1 MTRTSKGFKGKDNIM
16 TTQDFEKLVGTPH
29 VSEPIVLENGI
40 YDGHGGVLHADGGI
54 IIDRAGS
61 ILRNVTIYGSI
72 AVTGRNAVIQ
82 NCKIKADTYAIFASG
97 CDVIIRNNEIDA
109 PSAIMIEPGAQNILI
124 AQNNTH
130 GDVKIDG
137 ALNCSVVLNK
147 ANKISVESSTSVYLS
162 ANDFEGKATL
172 KNNDY
177 LLCDNNAA
185 SVFDVSGN
193 KNTNGDNI
201 TDVNARA
208 EYGANEDILP
218 HTNKNLFAGMPRKKT
233 VTDADYDEMLDFTEY
248 IKREATSNHIV
259 IIPPGAYAVDREI
272 WLGAECSNCKIY
284 AYGVFTEKTE
294 YAGTYTVSGVENLEL
309 HGITTGYA
317 QQSCGQVHV
326 LDVIDDCTFLA
337 ITAAGMLDDF
347 GKSDTSRFH
356 AGFVNIFRAGHIE
369 PYGSFGGNYEIEKLD
384 GGIMKFKIPE
394 NHDKVGKV
402 YKGDILTC
410 RMALPFLRSI
420 YFENCKNVLVKDTV
434 LYGYSSALAIV
445 MSGDSQNVR
454 MVRWH
459 DTAKFSPAID
469 EATYSKYKALEE
481 KYGVDLE
488 VYIDDRGRWRGS
500 TPRLS
505 SMDSSHITGSRE
517 GLSCISCIM
526 ENMCDDATNQR
537 ASSARLHSLT
547 DLGDGRT
554 SLKYKHCATEVYFNI
569 DRKPTAR
576 GSLCPPFKAGDHI
589 LAYASSGRTLC
600 NTHTLSATE
609 KVGELA
615 YIITAPSHS
624 KDYTA
629 DIFEI
634 IVPTADVDFSV
645 IEGLDLEDNHYRLDN
660 KVFVD
665 NLDRNSA
672 GYLFDNVL
680 MQDARARGALV
691 KTVDATVR
699 NCTFRNLLHSAVM
712 FSAEPSWGESS
723 VPQNV
728 TIEKCLFDHT
738 GYTNEDYGN
747 RRYTPISVYGQGTL
761 LDRDALLYRD
771 LSVRECKF
779 KNIYTEVF
787 VYINAAQ
794 KVTIENNIFERSEN
808 SPYKD
813 SPLILDV
820 TLAADVTFKGN
831 TYPCDA
837 KAEDRVT
844 GQRYQNV
851 SFEGVSL
858 SKD

>member
-1 MTRTSKGFKGKDNIM
+1 
-16 TTQDFEKLVGTPH
+16 
-29 VSEPIVLENGI
+29 
-40 YDGHGGVLHADGGI
+40 
-54 IIDRAGS
+54 
-61 ILRNVTIYGSI
+61 
-72 AVTGRNAVIQ
+72 
-82 NCKIKADTYAIFASG
+82 
-97 CDVIIRNNEIDA
+97 
-109 PSAIMIEPGAQNILI
+109 
-124 AQNNTH
+124 
-130 GDVKIDG
+130 
-137 ALNCSVVLNK
+137 
-147 ANKISVESSTSVYLS
+147 
-162 ANDFEGKATL
+162 
-172 KNNDY
+172 
-177 LLCDNNAA
+177 
-185 SVFDVSGN
+185 
-193 KNTNGDNI
+193 
-201 TDVNARA
+201 
-208 EYGANEDILP
+208 
-218 HTNKNLFAGMPRKKT
+218 
-233 VTDADYDEMLDFTEY
+233 
-248 IKREATSNHIV
+248 
-259 IIPPGAYAVDREI
+259 
-272 WLGAECSNCKIY
+272 
-284 AYGVFTEKTE
+284 
-294 YAGTYTVSGVENLEL
+294 
-309 HGITTGYA
+309 
-317 QQSCGQVHV
+317 
-326 LDVIDDCTFLA
+326 
-337 ITAAGMLDDF
+337 
-347 GKSDTSRFH
+347 
-356 AGFVNIFRAGHIE
+356 
-369 PYGSFGGNYEIEKLD
+369 
-384 GGIMKFKIPE
+384 
-394 NHDKVGKV
+394 
-402 YKGDILTC
+402 
-410 RMALPFLRSI
+410 
-420 YFENCKNVLVKDTV
+420 
-434 LYGYSSALAIV
+434 
-445 MSGDSQNVR
+445 
-454 MVRWH
+454 
-459 DTAKFSPAID
+459 
-469 EATYSKYKALEE
+469 
-481 KYGVDLE
+481 
-488 VYIDDRGRWRGS
+488 
-500 TPRLS
+500 
-505 SMDSSHITGSRE
+505 MDSTHISGSRE

-615 YIITAPSHS
+615 YTITAPSHS

>member
-1 MTRTSKGFKGKDNIM
+1 MTPQEFDKF
-16 TTQDFEKLVGTPH
+16 VGAPH

-40 YDGHGGVLHADGGI
+40 YDGHGGVLHANGGI
-54 IIDRAGS
+54 IIDRSGS

-72 AVTGRNAVIQ
+72 TVTGRNAVIQ
-82 NCKIKADTYAIFASG
+82 NCRIKADAFAIFASG
-97 CDVIIRNNEIDA
+97 CDVVIRNNEIDA
-109 PSAIMIEPGAQNILI
+109 PSAIMIEPGAENILI

-130 GDVKIDG
+130 GDVRIDG
-137 ALNCSVVLNK
+137 ARNCSVVLNK
-147 ANKISVESSTSVYLS
+147 ANKISVEDSTSVYLS

-185 SVFDVSGN
+185 SAFDSKGN
-193 KNTNGDNI
+193 RNMNGDNI
-201 TDVNARA
+201 TDVNAR
-208 EYGANEDILP
+208 ETYGAKEDILP
-218 HTNKNLFAGMPRKKT
+218 HTNKDLFAGMPRKRT
-233 VTDADYDEMLDFTEY
+233 VADADYDEMLEFIEY
-248 IKREATSNHIV
+248 IKTEATSNHIV
-259 IIPPGAYAVDREI
+259 IIPPGAYSVDREI

-284 AYGVFTEKTE
+284 AYGVFAEKTE
-294 YAGTYTVSGVENLEL
+294 YASTYSVNDVENLEL

-326 LDVIDDCTFLA
+326 LEVIDNCTFLA
-337 ITAAGMLDDF
+337 VTAAGMLDDF
-347 GKSDTSRFH
+347 GRSDPTRFH
-356 AGFVNIFRAGHIE
+356 TSFVNIFRAGHIE
-369 PYGSFGGNYEIEKLD
+369 PYGSFGGNYTVEKLED
-384 GGIMKFKIPE
+384 GIMKFTIPE
-394 NHDKVGKV
+394 DHDKAGKI

-420 YFENCKNVLVKDTV
+420 YFNNSKNVLVKDTV
-434 LYGYSSALAIV
+434 LYGYSSALGIV

-481 KYGVDLE
+481 KFDVDLE

-505 SMDSSHITGSRE
+505 SMDSTHITGSRE
-517 GLSCISCIM
+517 GLSVFSSIF
-526 ENMCDDATNQR
+526 ENMCDDGTNQR
-537 ASSARLHSLT
+537 ASSARLASLT

-554 SLKYKHCATEVYFNI
+554 SLKYKNCATEVYFNI

-589 LAYASSGRTLC
+589 LAYAASGKTLC
-600 NTHTLSATE
+600 NTHTLTASE
-609 KVGELA
+609 KVGELE
-615 YIITAPSHS
+615 YTITAPTHS

-629 DIFEI
+629 DVFEV
-634 IVPTADVDFSV
+634 IVPTKDVDFSV
-645 IEGLDLEDNHYRLDN
+645 IEGLDLEDNHFRLDN

-680 MQDARARGALV
+680 IQNARARAILV

-699 NCTFRNLLHSAVM
+699 NCTFRNMLHSAVM

-728 TIEKCLFDHT
+728 VIEKCIFDHT
-738 GYTNEDYGN
+738 GYTNEDYAN
-747 RRYTPISVYGQGTL
+747 RRYSAIAIYGQGTL
-761 LDRDALLYRD
+761 LDPDALLYRD
-771 LSVRECKF
+771 LTVKDNKF
-779 KNIYTEVF
+779 INIYNEVF

-794 KVTIENNIFERSEN
+794 KVFIENNIFERAKD

-813 SPLILDV
+813 SALMIDA
-820 TLAADVTFKGN
+820 TLALDVTFKN
-831 TYPCDA
+831 NIYPVPDA
-837 KAEDRVT
+837 KAEDRIT
-844 GQRYQNV
+844 GQNYKNITI
-851 SFEGVSL
+851 EGVSL
-858 SKD
+858 QK